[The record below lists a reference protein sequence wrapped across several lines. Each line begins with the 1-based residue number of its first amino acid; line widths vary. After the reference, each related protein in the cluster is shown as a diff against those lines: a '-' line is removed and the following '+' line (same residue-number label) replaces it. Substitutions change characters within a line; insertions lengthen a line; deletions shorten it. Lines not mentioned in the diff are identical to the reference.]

1 MGALRLPTKDREACR
16 KASKGGFA
24 APLGPWWASPLA
36 RLDLCA
42 AQAAARVLCALVARR
57 GNKINARAIFRAAG
71 GFSLPFPYRPA
82 FLDFRPSGGPLWAIL
97 APLCRFFA
105 G

>member
-16 KASKGGFA
+16 KARKGGFA

-42 AQAAARVLCALVARR
+42 AQAAARVLCALGVRR
-57 GNKINARAIFRAAG
+57 GNRINARAVFRAAG
-71 GFSLPFPYRPA
+71 EFFLPFPYRPA